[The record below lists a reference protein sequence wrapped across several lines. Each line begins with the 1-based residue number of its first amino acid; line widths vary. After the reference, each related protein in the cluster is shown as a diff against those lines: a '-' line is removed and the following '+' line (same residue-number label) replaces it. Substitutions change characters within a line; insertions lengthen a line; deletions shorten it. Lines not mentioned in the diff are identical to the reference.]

1 MIACIRISSDT
12 CLYCLIIRKFIKIH
26 ASHHT
31 GRVCTSITG
40 SINHRKSQHSSLQPA
55 IDCCLT
61 ALLIGNDPTD
71 MKITVIL
78 QDFHSS
84 RKIFGKHKL
93 IRCIGSTHKRCCKK
107 YIITLK
113 IIRHYQSEI
122 SILHSKFCVFS
133 SLYRVTAAT
142 TAQDRSSGK
151 CSVVRRGEEYSII
164 DMGTGVRW
172 PSAALK
178 ELGLNISDCA
188 GILVTHEHS
197 DHVKGLATFLKKN
210 PLPVYGADDTL
221 DFLDANGIVPASCA
235 LRTLSGG
242 EEDVGDFGVTMFPT
256 SHDVPC
262 VGYRIHTPD
271 NKTMTIATDLG
282 VLTPPVHQ
290 ALSGCDLV
298 ALESN
303 YDLHMLRSGRYPYYL
318 RSRIESNRGHLSNDE
333 CSAKLL
339 ELIQEGCKKFALCH
353 LSQENNTPA
362 LALQTMFNTLGAAG
376 VVPEKDCIVQAQ
388 RRNEISPAL
397 TF

>member
-1 MIACIRISSDT
+1 MSE
-12 CLYCLIIRKFIKIH
+12 FI
-26 ASHHT
+26 
-31 GRVCTSITG
+31 
-40 SINHRKSQHSSLQPA
+40 
-55 IDCCLT
+55 
-61 ALLIGNDPTD
+61 
-71 MKITVIL
+71 
-78 QDFHSS
+78 
-84 RKIFGKHKL
+84 
-93 IRCIGSTHKRCCKK
+93 
-107 YIITLK
+107 
-113 IIRHYQSEI
+113 
-122 SILHSKFCVFS
+122 
-133 SLYRVTAAT
+133 SLYSG
-142 TAQDRSSGK
+142 SSGN
-151 CSVVRRGEEYSII
+151 CSVVRTGEKYIII
-164 DMGTGVRW
+164 DMGKGVRTT
-172 PSAALK
+172 SAALK

-221 DFLDANGIVPASCA
+221 DFLDANGIVPASCE

-318 RSRIESNRGHLSNDE
+318 RSRIESNRGHLSGDQRFQNRLVIGQQVQFRLWILFRSIRRLHGALD
-333 CSAKLL
+333 S
-339 ELIQEGCKKFALCH
+339 GNTGMGKFLFTLYH
-353 LSQENNTPA
+353 LSGFGLDGCFILGLRGA
-362 LALQTMFNTLGAAG
+362 LFRFLF
-376 VVPEKDCIVQAQ
+376 
-388 RRNEISPAL
+388 RRQPRLRIR
-397 TF
+397 T